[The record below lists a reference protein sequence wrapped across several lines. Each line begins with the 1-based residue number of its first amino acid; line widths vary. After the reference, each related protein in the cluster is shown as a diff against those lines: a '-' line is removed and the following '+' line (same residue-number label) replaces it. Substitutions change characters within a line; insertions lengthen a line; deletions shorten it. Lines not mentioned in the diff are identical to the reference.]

1 MKNLK
6 DKLLSVLLVG
16 ALSLSL
22 FGCDSSKMNNEAVTL
37 ATSFCEQV
45 KAGDTSE
52 LMTYISDN
60 TVSEDDLRSVI
71 YPGDLNSE
79 QTSYYE
85 AIKETI
91 TYSIEK
97 PVYDSKTN
105 TVTVP
110 VNWSIGDYSCDAA
123 LAASN
128 IQEFKTAISSSSK
141 VIPFELKVDL
151 NSDRAFLT
159 NPKALIDAVYSYSS
173 VENNVFPG
181 LLSEYY
187 TGSEFVLAPKGTYT
201 NSDSI
206 GVRVYFSDDLFNF
219 RFVPGVKYTVTSG
232 SDALYASDVFYL
244 EENSIRFD
252 LTSEMVDDSYVNED
266 GFLIDG
272 TYKFTVYDEHSK
284 EITAVE
290 CTVVNEDIEKDVVS
304 FGSHKKEH
312 YLANLVYEFNDDDLM
327 THTFVY
333 NSGWWDYDGTSVGK
347 SAFASNTKT
356 LGFSLAVSK
365 ENDSEL
371 YYEYYFSEESDF
383 SDINTDEPLFESACK
398 PSIYDDQACYDLD
411 FTPEEGLTP
420 GYYGLVLYSDA
431 SKKHIVFT
439 ASCIV
444 VEETSG
450 DVIE

>member
-6 DKLLSVLLVG
+6 DKLVSVLLIG
-16 ALSLSL
+16 TLSLSL
-22 FGCDSSKMNNEAVTL
+22 FGCNSSEKNDEAAAL
-37 ATSFCEQV
+37 ATSFCEEV
-45 KAGDTSE
+45 KAGNTQE

-60 TVSEDDLRSVI
+60 TVSEDDLKSII
-71 YPGDLNSE
+71 YPNDFDSE

-85 AIKETI
+85 AIKDTI

-97 PVYDSKTN
+97 PVYDSKTKSA
-105 TVTVP
+105 TVLI
-110 VNWSIGDYSCDAA
+110 NWSIGDYSCDAA
-123 LAASN
+123 LAATN
-128 IQEFKTAISSSSK
+128 IYEFKSAIGSSSK

-151 NSDRAFLT
+151 TTENAFLT
-159 NPKALIDAVYSYSS
+159 NPKAAIDAVYSYTS
-173 VENNVFPG
+173 VENNVFAG
-181 LLSEYY
+181 QLSDYCTEC
-187 TGSEFVLAPKGTYT
+187 ELVLAPKGTYT
-201 NSDSI
+201 NTGLI
-206 GVRVYFSDDLFNF
+206 GIRVYFSDDVFNY
-219 RFVPGVKYTVTSG
+219 RFVPGVKYTVING
-232 SDALYASDVFYL
+232 SDALYASDVIYL
-244 EENSIRFD
+244 EEDSVRFD
-252 LTSEMVDDSYVNED
+252 LTTEMVDAAFVNED
-266 GFLIDG
+266 GFLTDG
-272 TYKFTVYDEHSK
+272 TYTFMVYDEHSK
-284 EITAVE
+284 EIVSIE
-290 CTVVNEDIEKDVVS
+290 CTVANETVEKDVIS
-304 FGSHKKEH
+304 FESYKKDH
-312 YLANLVYEFNDDDLM
+312 YLANLVYKFNDDDLM

-398 PSIYDDQACYDLD
+398 PSVYDDQACYDLD
-411 FTPEEGLTP
+411 FTPQDGLTP
-420 GYYGLVLYSDA
+420 GYYGLVIYSDS

>member
-6 DKLLSVLLVG
+6 NKLISVFLVG

-22 FGCDSSKMNNEAVTL
+22 FGCNSSKKNDEAAAL
-37 ATSFCEQV
+37 AASFCEEI
-45 KAGDTSE
+45 KAGNTGE
-52 LMTYISDN
+52 LMSYISDN
-60 TVSEDDLRSVI
+60 TVSEEDLKSII
-71 YPGDLNSE
+71 YPAGLNSE

-85 AIKETI
+85 AIKDTI

-97 PVYDSKTN
+97 PVFDSKTN
-105 TVTVP
+105 TATVLI
-110 VNWSIGDYSCDAA
+110 NWNIGDYACENA

-128 IQEFKTAISSSSK
+128 IQEFKSAIDSTRQI
-141 VIPFELKVDL
+141 IPFELKVDL
-151 NSDRAFLT
+151 STDNAFLV
-159 NPKALIDAVYSYSS
+159 NPKAAIDAVYAYTS
-173 VENNVFPG
+173 VDNNIFYG
-181 LLSEYY
+181 NLSEYC
-187 TGSEFVLAPKGTYT
+187 TDCELVLAPKGTYT
-201 NSDSI
+201 NTSLI
-206 GVRVYFSDDLFNF
+206 GVRVYFSDDLSDY
-219 RFVPGVKYTVTSG
+219 RFVPGIKFTVTNG
-232 SDALYASDVFYL
+232 SDALYASDVTYI
-244 EENSIRFD
+244 EEYSVRFD
-252 LTSEMVDDSYVNED
+252 LTTEMVDDDYINED
-266 GFLIDG
+266 GYLVDG
-272 TYKFTVYDEHSK
+272 KYTFTIYDEHSK
-284 EITAVE
+284 EIATID
-290 CTVVNEDIEKDVVS
+290 CTVVNEEVVKDVIS
-304 FGSHKKEH
+304 FESYKKDH
-312 YLANLVYEFNDDDLM
+312 YLANLVYKFNDDDLM

-371 YYEYYFSEESDF
+371 FYEYYYSEESDF
-383 SDINTDEPLFESACK
+383 SDINTDEPLFESSCK
-398 PSIYDDQACYDLD
+398 PSVYDDQACYDLD
-411 FTPEEGLTP
+411 FTPKESLTP